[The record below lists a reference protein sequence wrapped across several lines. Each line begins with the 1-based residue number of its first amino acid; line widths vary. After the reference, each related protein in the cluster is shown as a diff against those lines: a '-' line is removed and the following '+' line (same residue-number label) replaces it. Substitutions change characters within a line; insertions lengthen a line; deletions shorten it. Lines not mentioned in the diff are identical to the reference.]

1 MAANKGN
8 RIWWWVI
15 PLVVILGGLG
25 YYWYTKGG
33 LMTPAIQPAKE
44 ISLTQKPGT
53 PGAAPETETGPGGPS
68 VSGPIPKK
76 TLPEE
81 GSGTSTIPAEKVED
95 AGSSELAAQGPIE
108 ELMLRSETAS
118 KAAQPSPGQRAYCT
132 LVDQRVSDFFESV
145 GSQPYFRRHQAE
157 KDAYT
162 QVTQIMKRLA
172 AQAPEPAG
180 EGINPTVLLTNIYF
194 FSRALQRKDL
204 LLIKEIMVNERDA
217 LEFDL
222 DTFYRW
228 LMLGTACP
236 NPDNVRPSFD
246 VVYRYAGFFLNTTG
260 GRSCLFRRPLRLRL
274 LASYYCVLVLYQ
286 ADRLGKNSYGLDVLP
301 YIQPIKDELRHH
313 PELEF
318 KEQYLSTLNRIEN
331 YYLQKR

>member
-1 MAANKGN
+1 MAANKGS
-8 RIWWWVI
+8 RIWWWVV

-33 LMTPAIQPAKE
+33 PVTPTIPAAKDT
-44 ISLTQKPGT
+44 SLTQKPGAP
-53 PGAAPETETGPGGPS
+53 PGTETGPGGPL

-81 GSGTSTIPAEKVED
+81 GSNASTSPTEKAED
-95 AGSSELAAQGPIE
+95 AESSVLAAQGPIE
-108 ELMLRSETAS
+108 ELMLSSETAS
-118 KAAQPSPGQRAYCT
+118 KAAQPSPGQGAYCT
-132 LVDQRVSDFFESV
+132 LIDRRVSDFFESV
-145 GSQPYFRRHQAE
+145 DSQPYFRRYKAE

-162 QVTQIMKRLA
+162 HVTQIMKRLA
-172 AQAPEPAG
+172 AQPPEPAG
-180 EGINPTVLLTNIYF
+180 EGINPTALLTNIYF

-204 LLIKEIMVNERDA
+204 LLIKEIMANERDA

-222 DTFYRW
+222 ETFYRW
-228 LMLGTACP
+228 LMLGSACP
-236 NPDNVRPSFD
+236 NSDNVRPSFD

-274 LASYYCVLVLYQ
+274 LTSYYCVLILYQ

-301 YIQPIKDELRHH
+301 YIQPLKDELRHH

-318 KEQYLSTLNRIEN
+318 QDAYMSTLDRIGN